1 MFFGYSR
8 IDEGETHQNK
18 STRAMLPYIFAKR
31 KFVIESTTKIKEL
44 LEIALLTSHR
54 PLSVDDFQKLFIEK
68 IERSTI
74 RMLLD
79 EVKSDWE
86 DKTMNLIQTSSGYRF
101 EALPSFSEAL
111 MRLNPDRVMKYS
123 RMVMEVLAIIAY
135 RQPVTRGD
143 IEKIRGV
150 SLNPNSLRQLIE
162 REWIE
167 IIGQKEVPG
176 RPSLYATTKYFLDDF
191 GLLSITELPDIN
203 QFTNENSID
212 EPLLDNIDSTQES

>member
-1 MFFGYSR
+1 
-8 IDEGETHQNK
+8 
-18 STRAMLPYIFAKR
+18 
-31 KFVIESTTKIKEL
+31 
-44 LEIALLTSHR
+44 
-54 PLSVDDFQKLFIEK
+54 
-68 IERSTI
+68 
-74 RMLLD
+74 MLLD
-79 EVKSDWE
+79 EVKCDWQ

-150 SLNPNSLRQLIE
+150 SLNPNALRQLIE
-162 REWIE
+162 REWVE

-176 RPSLYATTKYFLDDF
+176 RPALYATTKYFLDDF

-212 EPLLDNIDSTQES
+212 LPLEDNIDSTQDS